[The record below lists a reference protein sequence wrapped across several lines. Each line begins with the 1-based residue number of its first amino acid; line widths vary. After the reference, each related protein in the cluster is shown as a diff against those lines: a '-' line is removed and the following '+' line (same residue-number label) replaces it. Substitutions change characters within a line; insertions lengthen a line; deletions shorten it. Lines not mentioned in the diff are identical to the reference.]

1 MVDFE
6 LARVLVHKY
15 GPTCY
20 ALKVMKE
27 VGEMKAKVKLKKVSG
42 EEAKPAKVKPVP
54 AKAAKV
60 KAPAGNG
67 VCFDGVDLHGFGKR
81 WQKGESIAALATEV
95 KVCSW
100 NRLHSE
106 LSQLGYHKGN

>member
-1 MVDFE
+1 MVDVE

-27 VGEMKAKVKLKKVSG
+27 VGEMKAKVKLKK
-42 EEAKPAKVKPVP
+42 AKPAKVKPVP
-54 AKAAKV
+54 AKTAKV

-95 KVCSW
+95 EVCSW